1 MEQAGSVVV
10 WRKEG
15 TNLHGDLGFHG
26 LTGTVE
32 NQREDGEEEEEAEN
46 KSREITASR
55 EALFALFV
63 LEKAFFFNHGA
74 VLPGLLTLSVAS
86 GGVIIGLDLLGSG
99 FERPGESGG
108 GGIAR
113 VATEGGVRMGRGTG
127 GAEDR
132 SRLKRRRRLLSIVGV
147 TRRALDVVDW
157 AARRSGWG
165 RWSEACHFWVCFC
178 VHFVK
183 VVGSDFAI
191 LPINFRRG
199 WVTV

>member
-1 MEQAGSVVV
+1 MNLELFKGNA
-10 WRKEG
+10 
-15 TNLHGDLGFHG
+15 LHGDLGFHG
-26 LTGTVE
+26 LAGTVE
-32 NQREDGEEEEEAEN
+32 NQREEGEEEEEAEN

-55 EALFALFV
+55 EALLALFI

-74 VLPGLLTLSVAS
+74 VLPGLLTLSVVAP

-113 VATEGGVRMGRGTG
+113 VATEGGVRVGRGTG

-132 SRLKRRRRLLSIVGV
+132 SGLKRRRRLLSVVGV

-165 RWSEACHFWVCFC
+165 RWSEACHL
-178 VHFVK
+178 
-183 VVGSDFAI
+183 GSRNQI
-191 LPINFRRG
+191 C
-199 WVTV
+199 